1 MFESSNFSTAIGRL
15 ARSVFRNVGH
25 PLTNRGNALH
35 CLLGLGG
42 RWHRTRNIQT
52 CMQGAKKTFFVR
64 GHVIPSAPPFALHD
78 DVIMPLRN
86 YFFLGPV
93 LASSARSLPWSPW
106 RRRKKKTHIARRS
119 WLVMPHP
126 KAHTLSTLTSH
137 PPFVPP
143 PPPPPPPIR

>member
-1 MFESSNFSTAIGRL
+1 MFEASNFSTAIGRP
-15 ARSVFRNVGH
+15 ARSFFRNVGH

-86 YFFLGPV
+86 YFFLGLV

-106 RRRKKKTHIARRS
+106 RRRKKKNPHRSPQLAGDASPESTHAIN
-119 WLVMPHP
+119 VDI
-126 KAHTLSTLTSH
+126 
-137 PPFVPP
+137 PPSVCAPP
-143 PPPPPPPIR
+143 PLLLLDD